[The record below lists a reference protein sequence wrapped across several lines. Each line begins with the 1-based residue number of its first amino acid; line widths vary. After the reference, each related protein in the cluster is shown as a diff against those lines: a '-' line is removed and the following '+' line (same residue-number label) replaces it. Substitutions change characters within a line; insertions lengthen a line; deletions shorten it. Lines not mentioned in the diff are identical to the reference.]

1 MFRMKNITS
10 YFLLLALGLSFASCL
25 KDKGYEDGLYGSV
38 RNTDGGK
45 YVSIVTSGL
54 QNFSRSSILVS
65 TTSADVKTVEIIV
78 SLDQGQKS
86 TSPQTVKIG
95 IDNSKIAPYNTE
107 NNKNFQPVT
116 GDMVKLKA
124 TELTI
129 PAGESYAK
137 TTIEVYQNKF
147 DPSKSYLIP
156 VSILEAPGAQ
166 LSSNLNTKYFNVI
179 GNALAG
185 SYSWTYRRYQQA
197 DTSGAPNGGGSFVN
211 QTTIIPPVNETTLL
225 FPDSYTQTFVN
236 PTGGFLFTFTNNNG
250 ALSNF
255 AVTLDPKSVQDYP
268 AGGFT
273 LGKGATLLSAT
284 IVGDASTQYKGSTF
298 SFYIQY
304 VNSTGGIR
312 TLINTFTK
320 L

>member
-1 MFRMKNITS
+1 MKNIS
-10 YFLLLALGLSFASCL
+10 IYLFLMAMGLTMSSCL
-25 KDKGYEDGLYGSV
+25 KDKDYEDGLYGAV
-38 RNTDGGK
+38 RNTEGGK
-45 YVSIVTSGL
+45 YVSLITGGV
-54 QNFSRSSILVS
+54 QNFAKSSILIS
-65 TTSADVKTVEIIV
+65 TLSPDVKTVEIIV
-78 SLDQGQKS
+78 SFDLGVKS
-86 TSPQTVKIG
+86 TTAQTVKIG
-95 IDNSKIAPYNTE
+95 IDNSKIATYNTA
-107 NNKNFQPVT
+107 NSKNFQPVT
-116 GDMVKLKA
+116 SDMVKIKA
-124 TELTI
+124 AELTI
-129 PAGESYAK
+129 PAGENYAK
-137 TTIEVYQNKF
+137 TTIEVFQNKF

-156 VSILEAPGAQ
+156 ITILEAPGATM
-166 LSSNLNTKYFNVI
+166 SVNLNTRYFNII

-211 QTTIIPPVNETTLL
+211 KTVTIPPVNETTLL
-225 FPDSYTQTFVN
+225 FPDSYTQTFIN
-236 PTGGFLFTFTNNNG
+236 PSGGFLLTFTNTNG

-268 AGGFT
+268 GGGFT

-284 IVGDASTQYKGSTF
+284 IVGNASTLYKGSTF

-304 VNSTGGIR
+304 INSAGGIR

>member
-1 MFRMKNITS
+1 MKKIILNKF
-10 YFLLLALGLSFASCL
+10 YLALFACVSLTACL

-38 RNTDGGK
+38 KNTDGSR
-45 YVSIVTSGL
+45 YVSIIASGV
-54 QNFSRSSILVS
+54 QNFSKSSILIS
-65 TTSADVKTVEIIV
+65 TLSPDVKTVEVIV
-78 SLDQGQKS
+78 SLDLGAKS
-86 TSPQTVKIG
+86 TTPQTVKIG
-95 IDNSKIAPYNTE
+95 IDNSKIATYNAA
-107 NNKNFQPVT
+107 NGKNFQAVT
-116 GDMVKLKA
+116 SDMVKIKA

-137 TTIEVYQNKF
+137 TTVEVFQNKF

-156 VSILEAPGAQ
+156 ISILEAPGAMM
-166 LSSNLNTKYFNVI
+166 SVNLNTKYFNII

-211 QTTIIPPVNETTLL
+211 QTVTIPPVNETTLL
-225 FPDSYTQTFVN
+225 FPDSYTQTFIN
-236 PTGGFLFTFTNNNG
+236 ASGGFLLSFKNNNG
-250 ALSNF
+250 VLSNF
-255 AVTLDPKSVQDYP
+255 AVTLDAKSLADYP
-268 AGGFT
+268 GAGFS

-284 IVGDASTQYKGSTF
+284 VVGDATSQYKGSTF

-304 VNSTGGIR
+304 INSSGGVR